1 MHTHVR
7 EHTHIHILIRTLYTH
22 IPSLSFFFSHSPIHF
37 LPMNHNNGYS
47 RFGRNSSMRKR
58 LARASERT
66 NAIKWYQTDNINL
79 ANSFAFLTTGD
90 CPWSENILFS
100 FFFFF
105 FEIARMLFFYYR
117 ALSCRMRRRW
127 WCCCTSF
134 AFLFPS
140 WDVYRAGTRVNKRE
154 ITQLK
159 QSRDNGR
166 EEGEK
171 LGVFAKC
178 TIGKA

>member
-7 EHTHIHILIRTLYTH
+7 EHTHTHILIRTLYTH

-66 NAIKWYQTDNINL
+66 NKRTNDAIKWYQTDNINL

-90 CPWSENILFS
+90 CSWSENILFFFLKLLECCFSTIVLWAAECGDGGGVAARLSRFS
-100 FFFFF
+100 FLLGTFT
-105 FEIARMLFFYYR
+105 EPARVSINAR
-117 ALSCRMRRRW
+117 
-127 WCCCTSF
+127 
-134 AFLFPS
+134 
-140 WDVYRAGTRVNKRE
+140 
-154 ITQLK
+154 
-159 QSRDNGR
+159 
-166 EEGEK
+166 
-171 LGVFAKC
+171 
-178 TIGKA
+178 